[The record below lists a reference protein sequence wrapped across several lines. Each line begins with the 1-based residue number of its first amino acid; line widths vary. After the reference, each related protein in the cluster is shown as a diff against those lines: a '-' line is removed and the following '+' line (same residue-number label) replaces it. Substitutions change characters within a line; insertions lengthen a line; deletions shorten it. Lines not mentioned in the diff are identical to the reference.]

1 MTTINRKCRFAPVA
15 PVALL
20 QEMIKWGEQVVGP
33 YHLLLAHDVL
43 ANRDSFTSWA
53 RDLRASITKSF
64 LQGYIDIIMDSSVI
78 ELGAPVSIDT
88 ILEAAEVADATTI
101 VLPDIIGDQ
110 EATHDLVDAALQRKD
125 VTRYKTMFVPQGKT
139 LQEYIVSLETAALFN
154 WGTCIG
160 LPRDA
165 HEYGVSRGTLALVSR
180 MLMPDRPIHLLGFSN
195 HNITED
201 FLVARTIE
209 GVLGIDSAVP
219 VRVGQQNQLFSIGCS
234 DYGPRGTYWEHKQ
247 LTSKAKHNIQL
258 VRTYLSA

>member
-43 ANRDSFTSWA
+43 ANRDAFADWA
-53 RDLRASITKSF
+53 KELRASITKSF
-64 LQGYIDIIMDSSVI
+64 ISGYVDIIMDSSVI

-88 ILEAAEVADATTI
+88 ILEAAEVVDATTI

-110 EATHDLVDAALQRKD
+110 EATHELVASALERKD

-139 LQEYIVSLETAALFN
+139 IEEYVASLEVAALFN

-165 HEYGVSRGTLALVSR
+165 HEYEVPRRDLALVSR

-195 HNITED
+195 HDLIED
-201 FLVARTIE
+201 FL
-209 GVLGIDSAVP
+209 
-219 VRVGQQNQLFSIGCS
+219 
-234 DYGPRGTYWEHKQ
+234 Y
-247 LTSKAKHNIQL
+247 
-258 VRTYLSA
+258 